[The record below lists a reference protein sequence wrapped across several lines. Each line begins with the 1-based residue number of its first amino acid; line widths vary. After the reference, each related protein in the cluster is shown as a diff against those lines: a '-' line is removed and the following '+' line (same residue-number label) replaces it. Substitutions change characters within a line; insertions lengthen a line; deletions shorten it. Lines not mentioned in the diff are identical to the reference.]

1 MTSQL
6 TINIIFGFIVGAGT
20 NALAIYCIFR
30 WIIPRK
36 KAEMAA
42 SIREVVS
49 SELFSAGKIVERL
62 NEPAITGQI
71 THNIGKWLDGFMERE
86 LTSADDLLQN
96 HIADIDKL
104 TRSVRL
110 ILTSEI
116 ISHLARPEFRENV
129 LKPQLQQRWEK
140 ISSKSLLELF
150 PQLREELPLVIPP
163 VVSRVLESSSFRAR
177 VSMILS
183 EMLMDFLSTKKRLEE
198 LLPPEMRRTFLNL
211 AGDQS
216 RFVIEHLADAMEKP
230 EFQKMISETVCS
242 AVHDQLSAQSGL
254 MSRIKQF
261 GAHFL
266 GIDGDIRGM
275 CARLPDTLRTQF
287 FKPESQE
294 QVRRSLLS
302 AAEEFLRKD
311 WRQAF
316 NNPTQRQFQE
326 LIYRAL
332 GNALSNQETVNRISS
347 AFPAIVEKLLR
358 RPIAEISGLGNEGK
372 TFDQIIDAVQKML
385 TGPEMRRIISVR
397 AGELLASVRQIPLG
411 RPARF
416 ISLET
421 RSTLARMGA
430 DEVRALIAGRLDE
443 FTEQTGLWNIV
454 SDSVLS
460 YDNKELERMIRRI
473 ASRELSWVTW
483 LGGIIGALLGVIQ
496 FLFNML
502 LR

>member
-1 MTSQL
+1 
-6 TINIIFGFIVGAGT
+6 
-20 NALAIYCIFR
+20 
-30 WIIPRK
+30 
-36 KAEMAA
+36 
-42 SIREVVS
+42 
-49 SELFSAGKIVERL
+49 
-62 NEPAITGQI
+62 
-71 THNIGKWLDGFMERE
+71 
-86 LTSADDLLQN
+86 
-96 HIADIDKL
+96 
-104 TRSVRL
+104 
-110 ILTSEI
+110 
-116 ISHLARPEFRENV
+116 
-129 LKPQLQQRWEK
+129 
-140 ISSKSLLELF
+140 
-150 PQLREELPLVIPP
+150 
-163 VVSRVLESSSFRAR
+163 
-177 VSMILS
+177 
-183 EMLMDFLSTKKRLEE
+183 
-198 LLPPEMRRTFLNL
+198 
-211 AGDQS
+211 
-216 RFVIEHLADAMEKP
+216 
-230 EFQKMISETVCS
+230 
-242 AVHDQLSAQSGL
+242 
-254 MSRIKQF
+254 
-261 GAHFL
+261 
-266 GIDGDIRGM
+266 
-275 CARLPDTLRTQF
+275 
-287 FKPESQE
+287 
-294 QVRRSLLS
+294 
-302 AAEEFLRKD
+302 
-311 WRQAF
+311 
-316 NNPTQRQFQE
+316 
-326 LIYRAL
+326 
-332 GNALSNQETVNRISS
+332 LSNQETVNRISS